1 MDNSTLVKQ
10 ANRNPHKTSYL
21 KHTKKNKK
29 YSVRFLNKYEMK
41 IERLK
46 PKARQHNLLRRA
58 LQ

>member
-41 IERLK
+41 D
-46 PKARQHNLLRRA
+46 
-58 LQ
+58 